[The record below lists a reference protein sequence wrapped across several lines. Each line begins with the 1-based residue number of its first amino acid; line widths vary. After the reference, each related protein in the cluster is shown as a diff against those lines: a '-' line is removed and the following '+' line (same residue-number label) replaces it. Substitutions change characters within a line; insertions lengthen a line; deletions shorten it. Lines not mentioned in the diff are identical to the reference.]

1 MRVLLFVIA
10 GCMVAAVGCG
20 PSPVAPEPGVAW
32 LHHTF
37 IRGGP
42 SPGPRGR
49 VALTFEGPSR
59 CTDALLAALAAPGAG
74 LDAVVATVFVDADRL
89 DAAAGLDAEAL
100 AATLRRLVGDGHGL
114 GVALAGGDA
123 GEPLRVRLAGQTAR
137 IAARLSEAGLEA
149 PPLLPWRGATGP
161 WTWEMVEDAAERP
174 RVMWSFAAAE
184 GVAVDRWLP
193 ALLGGVRDG
202 DIVALPGGGGA
213 GGADDCA
220 VVGAIPAI
228 VAALAAAGLDAVTV
242 QALLARELD
251 RYAPLRV
258 VRYRGAGLPAAC
270 AAPLDLAPGLD
281 LDPTSAAEAAAEAA
295 DPEAA
300 ADRWG
305 LVHREADE
313 TTTVLPLPG
322 RAGTTAELLAARPSL
337 DALWATRDRWPGLPA
352 CLRRIPRD
360 ALTAPITPRDAQPV
374 DWWVVGENTPPVARS
389 ARAIGTPTGPALLPD
404 RADLARFEARQRL
417 PWRLRGIV
425 AGALER
431 LGLDTPLLI
440 ELRTTAALLIGA
452 PLDPAQADDPVAL
465 RRAIAGYLPVA
476 ELSLGEYLFLAES
489 VPAQAEALERT
500 ARAADGFLR
509 PGPILTLAT
518 PGRAPDPSRVALD
531 GRRPLRSP
539 DQLIARVLRAG
550 HPLAPGDIVA
560 AATPA
565 PRGAPIVFAAGAGD
579 SMAAALGTGLARS
592 LLLAMMLPVY
602 LRPGAVR
609 RLDGDPLGVQWVR
622 LAVPAGVDAPATEAR
637 PLVDAERRLPEEKP
651 R

>member
-1 MRVLLFVIA
+1 MRVLLFFIA
-10 GCMVAAVGCG
+10 VWVGAAVGCG
-20 PSPVAPEPGVAW
+20 SSPVAPEPGVAW

-89 DAAAGLDAEAL
+89 DAAAERDAGAL

-123 GEPLRVRLAGQTAR
+123 GEALRVRLAGQTAR
-137 IAARLSEAGLEA
+137 IAARLGEAGLDA

-174 RVMWSFAAAE
+174 RVLWSFRAAE

-202 DIVALPGGGGA
+202 DIVALPGGEGAGEGAGGG

-220 VVGAIPAI
+220 VVGAIPALA
-228 VAALAAAGLDAVTV
+228 AALAAAELDAVTV

-270 AAPLDLAPGLD
+270 AAPLDLAPSLEAED
-281 LDPTSAAEAAAEAA
+281 AAET
-295 DPEAA
+295 A

-305 LVHREADE
+305 LVHREADD

-322 RAGTTAELLAARPSL
+322 RAGTTAELLAARPAL

-352 CLRRIPRD
+352 CLRRIDRD
-360 ALTAPITPRDAQPV
+360 ALTAPVTTRDDQPV
-374 DWWVVGENTPPVARS
+374 GWWVVDDATPPVARS

-440 ELRTTAALLIGA
+440 ELRTTAALLVGA
-452 PLDPAQADDPVAL
+452 RLDPAQADDPVAI

-489 VPAQAEALERT
+489 VPREAEALERT

-539 DQLIARVLRAG
+539 AALVARVLRAG
-550 HPLAPGDIVA
+550 HPLNPGDIVA
-560 AATPA
+560 AAPPA
-565 PRGAPIVFAAGAGD
+565 PRGAPIVFPAGAGD

-637 PLVDAERRLPEEKP
+637 PLIDADRRLPEEKP